1 MAVESRTAE
10 LFTRLYAMAKPF
22 EPTAYFDPEMDQLL
36 YLTSNAAYRA
46 ERVDSRLTIL
56 WDAHELRIV
65 GIKLERFRSLFDEL
79 KAEGLIEESRFLPLC
94 KAISM
99 LMEQMV
105 ASANTVSD
113 DLPYRQRATW
123 YKKAEE
129 FVGGYRFD
137 ERQLIAA

>member
-10 LFTRLYAMAKPF
+10 LFTRLYAKAKPF

-65 GIKLERFRSLFDEL
+65 GIKLKGFRSLFDEL
-79 KAEGLIEESRFLPLC
+79 KAEGLVEESRFLPLC

-99 LMEQMV
+99 LMERMV
-105 ASANTVSD
+105 ADQV
-113 DLPYRQRATW
+113 PRRG
-123 YKKAEE
+123 
-129 FVGGYRFD
+129 VGAPVPGQARR
-137 ERQLIAA
+137 EA